1 MHEFGCSPQF
11 LGEIAAYYR
20 DREPAGK
27 QGASR
32 VDKPWRFYRRLQLTM
47 GGMRDRQFQKVRSGL
62 VTDLIGKSAAHLK
75 LRPAGRV
82 ALEWANRLAPKE

>member
-1 MHEFGCSPQF
+1 
-11 LGEIAAYYR
+11 
-20 DREPAGK
+20 
-27 QGASR
+27 
-32 VDKPWRFYRRLQLTM
+32 M

-82 ALEWANRLAPKE
+82 ALEWANRLAPNE